1 MITEMKKLNVFRF
14 MPKVFVITLGVGL
27 MIATALFIG
36 QWRGFRKNS
45 ASQEATGPTQVQT
58 VQVNSVKEMNQ
69 VLAIPLAGI
78 KEDIQ
83 YEVSSAELLEEINLR
98 GQKVRAAGGRVF
110 LVLNVKVTNPNIK
123 GIQINSRDFVRV
135 SWGESGDWIAPDI
148 HNDPVEVQAISTK
161 QTRIGFAVDNTVKNF
176 RLKIGEIKGDKTDF
190 ELAF

>member
-27 MIATALFIG
+27 LIAITLFIS
-36 QWRGFRKNS
+36 QWRGFKRNS
-45 ASQEATGPTQVQT
+45 AQEATEPTQMQT
-58 VQVNSVKEMNQ
+58 AQVNTVKEMNQ
-69 VLAIPLAGI
+69 TLAIPLAGI

-83 YEVSSAELLEEINLR
+83 YEVTSAELLEEINLR
-98 GQKVRAAGGRVF
+98 GQKVRAAEGRVF
-110 LVLNVKVTNPNIK
+110 LVLNIKVTNPNVK

-161 QTRIGFAVDNTVKNF
+161 QTRIGFAVDKNVRVF
-176 RLKIGEIKGDKTDF
+176 RIKIGEIKGDKTDF